1 MEQVRQ
7 TLSRAAGPVT
17 LIGTVGGFIGDVLAP
32 LGSFAQWMVALSLGC
47 LVLSGVFFF
56 RMKRV
61 PGRNVWES
69 PVPVALFISFSSFLI
84 FSFWSVVFAA
94 GPENGYLAENVEPI
108 AQFQAQLFNIEQDV
122 AEIKETTEQT
132 AEDVEEIGETTGN
145 TATQVAVAATAQAQG
160 FADIQAAFADLQ
172 SSQVIVE
179 SPGTPQEWYS
189 NARLY
194 QLKGD
199 TANAISA
206 YEGYFEFG
214 LEYVDPYFQYT
225 ALLKATEGVTRARQM
240 IDARLAEN
248 PGSLTLDLI
257 AAQLLDESSAR
268 IARYEALTTRAATY
282 APAWNELAKE
292 YGQQAM
298 SRATRD
304 ILVKEAD
311 ANNKLIELEGQQLLS
326 QYYIDKALAV
336 ADIERAEQR
345 IELTARS
352 LEFMSEPTVTI
363 FQGADGFKF
372 ILGVMDASRV
382 FVSID
387 NPDPQQDTGTT
398 QSTIG
403 PLANTNNIG
412 PFMLEPGEHTFYY
425 RYIDI
430 NGAES
435 PVFSKT
441 FQVYPIAYSTS
452 QLPLD
457 LSTNTTTMLFSVE
470 TLGALSGDRYTYT
483 AGLAPD
489 KMDLTGNG
497 SPFTTFSIPG
507 LTPGDYTFYIQA
519 THDATGE
526 QTEVVALPFTVN

>member
-1 MEQVRQ
+1 MEQVRS
-7 TLSRAAGPVT
+7 TFSRAAGPVT
-17 LIGTVGGFIGDVLAP
+17 LIGTVGGFVGDVLAP
-32 LGSFAQWMVALSLGC
+32 LGAFAQWMVALSLVC

-56 RMKRV
+56 RVKRV

-69 PVPVALFISFSSFLI
+69 PVPVALFISFSSFII

-94 GPENGYLAENVEPI
+94 GPENGYLAENIEPV
-108 AQFQAQLFNIEQDV
+108 AQLQAQLFNIEQDV

-132 AEDVEEIGETTGN
+132 AEEVEEIGETTSD
-145 TATQVAVAATAQAQG
+145 TATQVVVAATAQAQG
-160 FADIQAAFADLQ
+160 FADIQDAFADLQ
-172 SSQVIVE
+172 SNQVIIE

-199 TANAISA
+199 TANAITA
-206 YEGYFEFG
+206 YEGYFDFG
-214 LEYVDPYFQYT
+214 LEYVDPYLQYT
-225 ALLKATEGVTRARQM
+225 ALLKATEGVTRARQL
-240 IDARLAEN
+240 IEARLNEN
-248 PGSLTLDLI
+248 PDSLTLDLI
-257 AAQLLDESSAR
+257 AAQLLDDPQAR
-268 IARYEALTTRAATY
+268 IERYRLLTQRDATY

-298 SRATRD
+298 GRATRD
-304 ILVKEAD
+304 NLVNEAE
-311 ANNKLIELEGQQLLS
+311 ANTKLIELEGQQLLS

-336 ADIERAEQR
+336 ADVARAEQR
-345 IELTARS
+345 LATTARS
-352 LEFMSEPTVTI
+352 LEFMAEPTVTI
-363 FQGADGFKF
+363 LQDADGFMF
-372 ILGVMDASRV
+372 LLGIMDASRV
-382 FVSID
+382 FIGMD

-441 FQVYPIAYSTS
+441 FQVYPITYTIN
-452 QLPLD
+452 QLPPD
-457 LSTNTTTMLFSVE
+457 LSTNTISVSFGVE
-470 TLGALSGDRYTYT
+470 VLGAISSDSYTYQ
-483 AGLAPD
+483 AGLSPD
-489 KMDLTGNG
+489 KLELTGNG
-497 SPFTTFSIPG
+497 IPFTAFTLPG

-519 THDATGE
+519 TNDATGE
-526 QTEVVALPFTVN
+526 QTEVVAIPFTVN